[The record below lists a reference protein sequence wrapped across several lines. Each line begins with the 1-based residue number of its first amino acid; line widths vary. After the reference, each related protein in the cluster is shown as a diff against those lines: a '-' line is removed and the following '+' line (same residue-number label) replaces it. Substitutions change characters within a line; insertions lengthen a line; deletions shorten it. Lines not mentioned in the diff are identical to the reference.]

1 MSIIVDPKDVLSATQ
16 YLKGLKSFDFQILMK
31 LYRRHNEHYVLILKA
46 VPMLCAVVASLK
58 IAFDPV
64 HRDARRDT
72 LRASY
77 LLWPCI
83 LIAGMLTPKLTPSKS
98 SQVLPSS
105 NNYHNVQRFIQIS
118 P

>member
-1 MSIIVDPKDVLSATQ
+1 MSIIVDPKDLLSTTQ
-16 YLKGLKSFDFQILMK
+16 HLKGLKTFDFQTLMK

-58 IAFDPV
+58 TAFDPV
-64 HRDARRDT
+64 HRDVRRDT

-83 LIAGMLTPKLTPSKS
+83 LIAGMLTPKLNPSKS
-98 SQVLPSS
+98 SQVSCMSCNHNSS
-105 NNYHNVQRFIQIS
+105 SVHMQIS
-118 P
+118 